1 MKRLLLLF
9 LTTSVFAQ
17 DPIQFAPFMRL
28 APASFPDLT
37 NIANMV
43 LWVDVTQATNTTYAD
58 APTNGSLIDDI
69 FRDLSPA
76 NHTLTANG
84 STLYYF
90 ASGGGYD
97 GTRSRL
103 ILTNDNKVGT
113 TEILA
118 ATNRFTM
125 GIVWKPIGAGDGGPF
140 WQDGSTAFGGPYA
153 NVDFNNS
160 SPDNLDN
167 DNAYNIANAADLES
181 AVETRSAAWQTGFF
195 VCDGTSSSI
204 WLNGEQIVTGTVG
217 TTFTIGNGPSGYSGW
232 GGASGAGANWCAIE
246 FARGLVWARP
256 LTSNE
261 VYLASARCMT
271 DFGGTPP

>member
-9 LTTSVFAQ
+9 LATSCSAQ

-43 LWVDVTQATNTTYAD
+43 LWVDVTQATNTTYAG

-69 FRDLSPA
+69 VLDLSPA
-76 NHTLTANG
+76 NHVLTANG

-97 GTRSRL
+97 GTRPYL

-113 TEILA
+113 TEALA

-125 GIVWKPIGAGDGGPF
+125 GIVWKPIGVGDNGPF
-140 WQDGSTAFGGPYA
+140 WQDGNTALGGPA
-153 NVDFNNS
+153 THVDFNNS
-160 SPDNLDN
+160 GPDNLDN
-167 DNAYNIANAADLES
+167 DNAYNVSNGADLES
-181 AVETRSAAWQTGFF
+181 DVNSRSANWQTSFF
-195 VCDGTSSSI
+195 VCNSTNSEL
-204 WLNGEQIVTGTVG
+204 WLNGSQIKTGTAG
-217 TTFTIGNGPSGYSGW
+217 TSFTINNGPIGYSGW
-232 GGASGAGANWCAIE
+232 GGASGLGANWCAIE